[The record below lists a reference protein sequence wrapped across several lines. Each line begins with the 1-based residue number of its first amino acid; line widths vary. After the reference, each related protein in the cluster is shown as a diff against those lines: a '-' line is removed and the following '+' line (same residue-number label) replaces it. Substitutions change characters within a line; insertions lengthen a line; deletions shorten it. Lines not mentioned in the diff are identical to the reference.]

1 MSKVERISGAG
12 PRLPARTERQR
23 TDGPRRLA
31 PAPLDL
37 NAAERGT
44 SGHRPEAG
52 RRGAA
57 APFLAQY
64 VDQHWPWPRDAARK
78 AVLRQRATSAYLE
91 ADSLPDRLEDEA
103 LSGRYG
109 KNL

>member
-1 MSKVERISGAG
+1 MTKIDRISGAG
-12 PRLPARTERQR
+12 ARLPARAERQR
-23 TDGPRRLA
+23 QERPRRLA
-31 PAPLDL
+31 PAPLDPG
-37 NAAERGT
+37 AAQRGT
-44 SGHRPEAG
+44 SGDRPEAG

-103 LSGRYG
+103 LSGRYQR
-109 KNL
+109 KL

>member
-1 MSKVERISGAG
+1 MSKIERISGAG
-12 PRLPARTERQR
+12 PRLPARAERQR
-23 TDGPRRLA
+23 RDGPRRLA

-37 NAAERGT
+37 SAAERGT
-44 SGHRPEAG
+44 SGRSPETG
-52 RRGAA
+52 RRTA

-91 ADSLPDRLEDEA
+91 ADGLPDRLEEQA
-103 LSGRYG
+103 LTGRYG

>member
-1 MSKVERISGAG
+1 MSKVERISGAD
-12 PRLPARTERQR
+12 PRLPARAERQR
-23 TDGPRRLA
+23 SDGTRRLA

-37 NAAERGT
+37 NAEARGT
-44 SGHRPEAG
+44 SGRHPEAG
-52 RRGAA
+52 RRAAA

-91 ADSLPDRLEDEA
+91 ADGLPDRLEDEA
-103 LSGRYG
+103 LNGRYQR
-109 KNL
+109 KL